1 MNNKNLFKILSIDF
15 DFFANVTQKELMC
28 YPDGVDL
35 PTELTELVWAT
46 HYATNGNI
54 LKNIDI
60 DKDLYRELTYI
71 INSQSINTP
80 VLITNSHIHAF
91 DFIEQ
96 HFDNKRIMLTNIDW
110 HHDIINNNPEMDCG
124 NWIKFLKEKYPD
136 TVLQWITRK
145 ASVDCY
151 GLTDEEIK
159 KMFIEFDFS
168 SIEHT
173 QFDAIFLCRSDSWT
187 PPHLDKYFDDLIKN
201 CFSAFFDAKIEKCVM
216 QPRDADK
223 IKNTITNVQN
233 IS

>member
-1 MNNKNLFKILSIDF
+1 MNNKNLFKVLSIDF
-15 DFFANVTQKELMC
+15 DFFANVTQDELMC

-35 PTELTELVWAT
+35 PTELTELVWAL
-46 HYATNGNI
+46 HYASNRNI

-60 DKDLYRELTYI
+60 DKNLYRELTYI
-71 INSQSINTP
+71 INSQSISTP
-80 VLITNSHIHAF
+80 VLITNSHVHAF

-136 TVLQWITRK
+136 AILQWITRK

-187 PPHLDKYFDDLIKN
+187 PPHLDKYFDNLIKN
-201 CFSAFFDAKIEKCVM
+201 CFSAFFDAKIEKCVA
-216 QPRDADK
+216 QPRDMNE
-223 IKNTITNVQN
+223 IETMITDAQKL
-233 IS
+233 S

>member
-15 DFFANVTQKELMC
+15 DFFANVTQNELMC

-35 PTELTELVWAT
+35 PTELTEIVWAT

-71 INSQSINTP
+71 INSQSISTP

-145 ASVDCY
+145 ASIDCY
-151 GLTDEEIK
+151 GITDEEIK
-159 KMFIEFDFS
+159 QMFVEFDFS

-223 IKNTITNVQN
+223 IKNMITDVQN

>member
-15 DFFANVTQKELMC
+15 DFFANVTQNELMC

-35 PTELTELVWAT
+35 PTEITELVWAT

-54 LKNIDI
+54 LKNIDV

-71 INSQSINTP
+71 INSQSINIP

-136 TVLQWITRK
+136 TILQWITRK

-151 GLTDEEIK
+151 GITNEEIK
-159 KMFIEFDFS
+159 KMFIEFDFN

-216 QPRDADK
+216 QPRDANK
-223 IKNTITNVQN
+223 IKNMITDVQN